1 MIADTL
7 LEMHE
12 IERGKWK
19 PTSLSRNSKRKFF
32 IEMHYW
38 RGVGSW
44 QGWLRSSGSW
54 AAATPAFHTTLS
66 DRKSYWGAGISNASS
81 QNAVQSLIR
90 LVMLMKKKE
99 SIFTLLTLNHGDPPR
114 NEFLITSPFLQWIL
128 IIYSSFMHSWVWI
141 FLFRQHLMCFQ
152 GAHLN
157 DSSFFKAFSPALVCS
172 TFTFCCFSVKSL
184 KLAPSASSLLDH
196 LSIKCFASAYLQFY
210 AFSSF
215 PELLPAVLRL

>member
-1 MIADTL
+1 MKRRWL
-7 LEMHE
+7 LAGLAE
-12 IERGKWK
+12 I
-19 PTSLSRNSKRKFF
+19 F
-32 IEMHYW
+32 
-38 RGVGSW
+38 
-44 QGWLRSSGSW
+44 WLMSCSS
-54 AAATPAFHTTLS
+54 P
-66 DRKSYWGAGISNASS
+66 GIPHHAVRQEILLRCRYFEC

-114 NEFLITSPFLQWIL
+114 NEFLITSPFLQWIW

-196 LSIKCFASAYLQFY
+196 LSIKCFASAYLQLY